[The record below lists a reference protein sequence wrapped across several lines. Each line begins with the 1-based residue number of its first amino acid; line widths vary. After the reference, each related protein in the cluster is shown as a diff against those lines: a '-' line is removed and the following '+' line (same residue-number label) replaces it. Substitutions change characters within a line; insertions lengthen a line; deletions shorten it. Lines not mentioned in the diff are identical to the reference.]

1 MKSATQLRDELAD
14 IFDNLK
20 AGALQPKEAAE
31 LANVAGKMINSA
43 KVQLE
48 YYALKKETPSIP
60 FLDQGFPWRMDMTD
74 ELPIE
79 KLTRVYIKMRD
90 KKDELSR
97 ELEEKIGELEADM
110 KRVKLAIL
118 DHMKELNAESLRTN
132 SGTVFRTVRT
142 TYSTNDWDSMN
153 KFILEHGLP
162 DLLEK
167 RIHQTNMK
175 AFLEE
180 NPDELPPGLNA
191 NMEYSVTI
199 RRSKNAG

>member
-1 MKSATQLRDELAD
+1 
-14 IFDNLK
+14 
-20 AGALQPKEAAE
+20 
-31 LANVAGKMINSA
+31 
-43 KVQLE
+43 
-48 YYALKKETPSIP
+48 
-60 FLDQGFPWRMDMTD
+60 MDD
-74 ELPIE
+74 ELPID

-90 KKDELSR
+90 KKAELSR
-97 ELEEKIGELEADM
+97 ELEEKIDALDSDM

-118 DHMKELNAESLRTN
+118 EHMKELGAETIRTD
-132 SGTVFRTVRT
+132 SGTVYRTVRT
-142 TYSTNDWDSMN
+142 TYSTNDWESMN

-180 NPDELPPGLNA
+180 HPEELPPGLNA

-199 RRSKNAG
+199 KRSKNG